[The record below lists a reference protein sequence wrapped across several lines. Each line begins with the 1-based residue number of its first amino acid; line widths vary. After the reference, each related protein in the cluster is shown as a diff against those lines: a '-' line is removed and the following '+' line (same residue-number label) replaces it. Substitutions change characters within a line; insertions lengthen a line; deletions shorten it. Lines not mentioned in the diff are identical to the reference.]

1 MSMFSGKAVGGP
13 LDGKTL
19 THQEL
24 IYSHDTQ
31 VIPDKSIQ
39 VYREQI
45 LSWVRYEYR
54 FSEKD
59 KLWCLV

>member
-1 MSMFSGKAVGGP
+1 MYNGKVVGGP

-19 THQEL
+19 THHTKV
-24 IYSHDTQ
+24 YSHDTQ

-54 FSEKD
+54 FSEID
-59 KLWCLV
+59 KLWYLI